1 MESTEQSDEKQYF
14 YSGQIEKINEIHE
27 LMISDL
33 TKSYTIDKLYNVL

>member
-1 MESTEQSDEKQYF
+1 MEITEQSDEKQYF
-14 YSGQIEKINEIHE
+14 YSVQIEKINAIHE